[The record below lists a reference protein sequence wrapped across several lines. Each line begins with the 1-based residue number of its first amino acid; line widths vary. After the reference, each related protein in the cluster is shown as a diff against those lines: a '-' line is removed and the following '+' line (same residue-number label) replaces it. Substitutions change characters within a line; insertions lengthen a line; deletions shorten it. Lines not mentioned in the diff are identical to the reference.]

1 MSVSRSIGRLVDRLR
16 GIYRGE
22 LAEKLKKQLAAEALS
37 QVAKGFRQS
46 RDPYGA
52 AWAALKRRSGKPL
65 LDTGRLRN
73 SFSSSTT
80 PQGFKVGS
88 NVKYAGIHQNGA
100 TYNKG
105 SKSGVRAV
113 RVPLKRGRKQNKKR
127 AVAILFVSTGRRV
140 LPSRKMVP
148 TSSRLGPIWRDGFKR
163 VFERAIAKHMKEG

>member
-1 MSVSRSIGRLVDRLR
+1 MGVNRSIGRLVDRLR

-37 QVAKGFRQS
+37 QVVKGFRQS

-73 SFSSSTT
+73 SFNAT
-80 PQGFKVGS
+80 PTSQGFKVGS

-100 TYNKG
+100 TYNKH
-105 SKSGVRAV
+105 SKAGVRAI
-113 RVPLKRGRKQNKKR
+113 RVPLKRGRKKSKKR
-127 AVAILFVSTGRRV
+127 AVAILFVATGKRV

-148 TSSRLGPIWRDGFKR
+148 TSGRLGPIWRDAFGRIF
-163 VFERAIAKHMKEG
+163 AKAVAQQMKK